1 MAGKSQS
8 VSMLGRAFSIDNIE
22 NGIVTL
28 VPRAGS
34 RGYITEKQQSQI
46 TEILREILGQPIQTK
61 IKQREKPANSP
72 AAPGQTGGMSER
84 QLAMQLPLVM
94 QVNEMFDVT
103 LVQVVD
109 DVSAELPP
117 ELKPEK
123 ISEEEEE

>member
-8 VSMLGRAFSIDNIE
+8 VSMLGRAFSIGNIE
-22 NGIVTL
+22 NDTVTL

-61 IKQREKPANSP
+61 IKQREKTDQAQAS
-72 AAPGQTGGMSER
+72 PGQAGGITER

-94 QVNEMFDVT
+94 QINEMFDVT

-109 DVSAELPP
+109 DKSADLPV
-117 ELKPEK
+117 ETDSKEN
-123 ISEEEEE
+123 SEEEEA

>member
-1 MAGKSQS
+1 
-8 VSMLGRAFSIDNIE
+8 
-22 NGIVTL
+22 
-28 VPRAGS
+28 
-34 RGYITEKQQSQI
+34 
-46 TEILREILGQPIQTK
+46 
-61 IKQREKPANSP
+61 
-72 AAPGQTGGMSER
+72 
-84 QLAMQLPLVM
+84 M